1 MYIERFKTFSKM
13 IKEQSESSQDSG
25 LIVVYDDSVEG
36 GSKELADAFMSE
48 LESKAGS
55 PEAKAAVS
63 ELESKGASQLASWQQ
78 AWETRKPL
86 DEGELR
92 KEGGWYLGKGAWR
105 LNSNKAIKVGMK
117 PDWMEWNDPM
127 HDEIIENFFPELL
140 GKSDS
145 NQDVDFTDDLE
156 DIELSDL
163 GLDLPAGVEAERE
176 LVPVG
181 ESKNLKY
188 IKRIF
193 EQDEFTLGP
202 GSPGAKVVTPEMLVK
217 KLKMNFNMSNRYNL
231 MIWGAPGI
239 GKTQIVKQAAREI
252 AQENDLKSLPTM
264 IVTLSQKMPV
274 DLGGVPLL
282 FDAAKGG
289 EGSAQMV
296 LPSKMK
302 GQVQQDFT
310 IPAWL
315 PGEAD
320 ADQGILFFDEINRAD
335 EDMLAACL
343 TLLLDRE
350 AAGGR
355 YKMPAGWRIWAAGN
369 REMDGPVKSLE
380 LAVASR
386 FLGGH
391 LHLVPTVESWI
402 DWARSGE
409 GISLDVNKQPVQI
422 DGENQWFVPDE
433 FIAYLK
439 HVESGSG
446 DMKHFDSKGKGIK
459 TDFKRFYAFD
469 KAKLTATGEGVS
481 VGVATPRNWA
491 AAWNQIYDVF
501 LRQPKYQNQVTDDMY
516 DDPRAKGIAA
526 FQFLLQDKEDAYEAQ
541 DILWQIVGEE
551 NAQDFFSYVKV
562 LRRHSDQNGTI
573 NEKIQNIFKKPD
585 GARPLLD
592 IPRVNVSEVDAI
604 LNLVL
609 STIEGMKSTITA
621 KDYVNWANWCVKLV
635 EDQKVDSGEIA
646 SHVKQVNTSS
656 NEVKT
661 LATKIF
667 TAVVQF
673 KKTGNQKFRDLAIGI
688 GPFQDMFKD
697 VLGSFNI

>member
-1 MYIERFKTFSKM
+1 MHIRKFKSFSRM
-13 IKEQSESSQDSG
+13 ITEQVETSDDSG
-25 LIVVYDDSVEG
+25 LIVVYDESVDG
-36 GSKELADAFMSE
+36 GSRDLAEAFMEE

-63 ELESKGASQLASWQQ
+63 ELESKGASQLSSWQQ

-92 KEGGWYLGKGAWR
+92 KEGGWYFGKGAWR
-105 LNSNKAIKVGMK
+105 LNSNKALKIGMK

-127 HDEIIENFFPELL
+127 HSEIIENFFPELL
-140 GKSDS
+140 NGG
-145 NQDVDFTDDLE
+145 QDVDAQSDDL
-156 DIELSDL
+156 DDVGLSDL
-163 GLDLPAGVEAERE
+163 GLDLPAGIETERE
-176 LVPVG
+176 LATIG
-181 ESKNLKY
+181 ESKQLKY

-202 GSPGAKVVTPEMLVK
+202 GSPGAKVVTPDMLVK

-252 AQENDLKSLPTM
+252 AQEGGLQSLPTM
-264 IVTLSQKMPV
+264 IVTLAQKMPV

-315 PGEAD
+315 PGEND
-320 ADQGILFFDEINRAD
+320 AEQGILFFDEINRAD

-355 YKMPAGWRIWAAGN
+355 YKMPSGWRIWAAGN

-402 DWARSGE
+402 DWARSDE
-409 GISLDVNKQPVQI
+409 GISLDVDKQPVQI
-422 DGENQWFVPDE
+422 DGTNQWFVPDE

-439 HVESGSG
+439 HAESGEG
-446 DMKHFDSKGKGIK
+446 DLKHFDSKGKGIK

-501 LRQPKYQNQVTDDMY
+501 LRQPKYQDQITDDMY

-526 FQFLLQDKEDAYEAQ
+526 FALLLQDSEDTYEAQ

-573 NEKIQNIFKKPD
+573 NEKIQNIFKGNGK
-585 GARPLLD
+585 ARPLLG

-609 STIEGMKSTITA
+609 STIEGMKSTMSA
-621 KDYVNWANWCVKLV
+621 KEYINWADWCVELV
-635 EDQKVDSGEIA
+635 KENKVDSGEIA

-667 TAVVQF
+667 TAIAQYKQTGKEQF
-673 KKTGNQKFRDLAIGI
+673 KKLALAIK
-688 GPFQDMFKD
+688 PFQEMFKD
-697 VLGSFNI
+697 VLGGFNI